1 MTKCRSQH
9 VVPTWVSVPLVSI
22 VLLMLGDVAY
32 AGTERFERVYTPQ
45 GPAHLTVKNMN
56 GDIRVNA
63 WEKKTISVR
72 AITLPPARV
81 EDRVN
86 GNDFMISVKRHLP
99 PGAAS
104 FEISVPANTSITLNN
119 VMGKIEV
126 NGVNGDVTVD
136 SIDGEIRMQGVRS
149 ASVDVKVV
157 AGSIFFEGD
166 LPVRGSCTLQSVR
179 GDVDV
184 TLPAATPF
192 DLNARSLNGAIN
204 LGDFVSNFIDGS
216 KVKKNVSGT
225 HLKGGARLSL
235 TAFSGR
241 VLLHKK

>member
-1 MTKCRSQH
+1 MTKRRSQH
-9 VVPTWVSVPLVSI
+9 VVPTYVSVSLLCV
-22 VLLMLGDVAY
+22 VLLMRGAGAY
-32 AGTERFERVYTPQ
+32 AFTDKFERVYTPQ
-45 GPAHLTVKNMN
+45 GPAHLTIKNMN
-56 GDIRVNA
+56 GDIKVSA
-63 WEKKTISVR
+63 WDKKTISVR
-72 AITLPPARV
+72 AVTLPPAKV
-81 EDRVN
+81 EERVN
-86 GNDFMISVKRHLP
+86 GNEFTISVKRHLP

-104 FEISVPANTSITLNN
+104 FEIFVPVNTSITLNN

-126 NGVNGDVTVD
+126 NGVNGDVAVD
-136 SIDGEIRMQGVRS
+136 SIDGDIRLQGVS
-149 ASVDVKVV
+149 SSSVDVKVV

-166 LPVRGSCTLQSVR
+166 LREGGSCSLQSVR
-179 GDVDV
+179 GDIDV

-204 LGDFVSNFIDGS
+204 LGDFISNFIDGS
-216 KVKKNVSGT
+216 KVRKNVSGT